1 MKHKP
6 LTTYLNS
13 EFVAAANAL
22 RPKSAKHR
30 IVAYVESYD
39 DISFWRSLFDEY
51 ENEKYHFEVMLPA
64 RSNLSKGKKQAMMN
78 MLGKAFGKNMIACV
92 DSDYDYLLQG
102 ATSTSRNMI
111 ENPYILHT
119 YTYAIENYQCY
130 AESLH
135 QICVQSTLNDTK
147 LIDIAQLMH
156 LYSRICFPLFV
167 WSVLLYREHDLTTM
181 PLLKFCEIV
190 RLTSFNIGRPDH
202 ALKQLAGRV
211 DHNVALLS
219 RRRPD
224 LKGKYEKLKNDI
236 KTLGVTEEDTYL
248 YMQGHHLVDGV
259 VMRILN
265 PICRSLR
272 HSRED
277 EIQRLAY
284 HRVQYTNEI
293 SAYRNSQCD
302 IMTALRRNLNYKN
315 SAPYKKLRADVEKL
329 LEGMQKNETKRD
341 VEKNAP

>member
-1 MKHKP
+1 M
-6 LTTYLNS
+6 NS

-156 LYSRICFPLFV
+156 L
-167 WSVLLYREHDLTTM
+167 
-181 PLLKFCEIV
+181 
-190 RLTSFNIGRPDH
+190 
-202 ALKQLAGRV
+202 
-211 DHNVALLS
+211 
-219 RRRPD
+219 
-224 LKGKYEKLKNDI
+224 
-236 KTLGVTEEDTYL
+236 
-248 YMQGHHLVDGV
+248 
-259 VMRILN
+259 
-265 PICRSLR
+265 
-272 HSRED
+272 
-277 EIQRLAY
+277 
-284 HRVQYTNEI
+284 
-293 SAYRNSQCD
+293 
-302 IMTALRRNLNYKN
+302 
-315 SAPYKKLRADVEKL
+315 
-329 LEGMQKNETKRD
+329 
-341 VEKNAP
+341 

>member
-1 MKHKP
+1 MKHKS
-6 LTTYLNS
+6 LTEYLNS
-13 EFVAAANAL
+13 DFVAAANAL
-22 RPKSAKHR
+22 RPKSARHR

-39 DISFWRSLFDEY
+39 DIAFWRSLFDEY
-51 ENEKYHFEVMLPA
+51 ENDKYHFEVMLPA
-64 RSNLSKGKKQAMMN
+64 RSSLSKGKKQAMMN

-102 ATSTSRNMI
+102 ATETSRQMI
-111 ENPYILHT
+111 GNPYILHT

-135 QICVQSTLNDTK
+135 QVCVQSTLNDTR
-147 LIDIAQLMH
+147 LIDIAGVMH

-190 RLTSFNIGRPDH
+190 RLTSFNIGRPEH
-202 ALKQLAGRV
+202 SLKQLRGRV
-211 DHNVALLS
+211 QHNLALLEKH
-219 RRRPD
+219 RPD
-224 LKGKYEKLKNDI
+224 LIGKYEKLKDDI
-236 KTLGVTEEDTYL
+236 KQLGVTEDDTYL
-248 YMQGHHLVDGV
+248 YVQGHHLVDGV

-293 SAYRNSQCD
+293 SAYRHSQCD
-302 IMTALRRNLNYKN
+302 IALALRRNFNYKE
-315 SAPYKKLRADVEKL
+315 SAPYRRLKADVERL
-329 LEGMQKNETKRD
+329 LEKLQQG
-341 VEKNAP
+341 